1 MELCMRNTMYFV
13 KFWAPAEQ
21 LLSNFVYSLLYLH
34 LVFEQDLRKDGEEI
48 NSYLALRKMWNQ
60 GSNKQFY
67 KGENPK
73 VKRFNS
79 ALKFFMR
86 NQQNLQ
92 DFLNLPTSTQS
103 SSNTLKANQKLHK
116 WKKNLMLDRLSKN
129 QENSRNNCFPPQE
142 LFK

>member
-1 MELCMRNTMYFV
+1 MREIQCKYLV

-21 LLSNFVYSLLYLH
+21 LLSNFVYSILYLH

-67 KGENPK
+67 EGENPK
-73 VKRFNS
+73 EKRFNS
-79 ALKFFMR
+79 AFKIFMR
-86 NQQNLQ
+86 NQQNFQ
-92 DFLNLPTSTQS
+92 DFLNLPTSTRL
-103 SSNTLKANQKLHK
+103 SSNTLQANQKLPK
-116 WKKNLMLDRLSKN
+116 LKKNLRLSKN
-129 QENSRNNCFPPQE
+129 KENIRNNCFPPQE